1 MAVPFVTALRKAIM
15 TALLADGELLGLL
28 GGPSVYHRFV
38 RKLAIVPSVT
48 YYDIADHPHPRMPI
62 LASTVVVDVWA
73 KSLDSAELIAQRVI
87 AVLDTYDAEDTT
99 STPFTVSTG
108 ELNWVAMNLSGQIDN
123 IAGEAPEII
132 RKTLTFNLRA
142 FEVAA

>member
-15 TALLADGELLGLL
+15 ASLLGDGQLVALL
-28 GGPSVYHRFV
+28 GGPFVYHRFV
-38 RKLAIVPSVT
+38 RQVAQVPSVT
-48 YYDIADHPHPRMPI
+48 YYDIESHPHPRIPI
-62 LASTVVVDVWA
+62 LASTVIVDVWA

-87 AVLDTYDAEDTT
+87 SVLDTYDAEDTP

-108 ELNWVAMNLSGQIDN
+108 ELNWVAMNLSAQLDN